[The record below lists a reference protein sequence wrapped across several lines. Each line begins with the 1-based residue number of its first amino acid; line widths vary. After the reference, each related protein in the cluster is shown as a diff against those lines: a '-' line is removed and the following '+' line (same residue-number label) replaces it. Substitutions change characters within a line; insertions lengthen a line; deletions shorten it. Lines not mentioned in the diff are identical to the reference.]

1 MRLKNRRDT
10 LSVFG
15 KISFLKSDGTSL
27 PRTHSPPVKQ
37 LLLTSDKKRAFRLSV
52 FSFCQDPCLQNAI
65 LWKAGQVK
73 KPCNRTAV

>member
-27 PRTHSPPVKQ
+27 CRTHSPPVKQ
-37 LLLTSDKKRAFRLSV
+37 LLLISDKKRAFRL
-52 FSFCQDPCLQNAI
+52 
-65 LWKAGQVK
+65 
-73 KPCNRTAV
+73 